1 MSHVPHLPDLS
12 ESAVIAYQRILD
24 GQSLAPDTA
33 GLDSLLS
40 TGLAVAYPFTPDTYT
55 PVEPRHAGLQMVQIM
70 HTHLQALTA
79 YADAMPNLLVNLR
92 DRYHQTRTPD
102 DLVQHLVGRKLIN
115 ERIAAEH
122 SAARKEVLAAQPGSR
137 KPEDLA
143 LSFERDRAGL
153 SRGLAMRTIYNAS
166 VRRVT
171 AIGDWARDMAAVGG
185 EIRTIQG
192 RFPRSIIFDRRV
204 AFVPVYTD
212 EGEGSPD
219 EAVMITDPLVVGR
232 LSHVFDLF
240 WERADLWLGA
250 RAAFQEEGLTT
261 NATQRA
267 ILRELCL
274 GRNQKRA
281 AKNVGISAAW
291 LNNQLRELRLKLGVE
306 TLNEVIYWWAGS
318 PDHDVHD

>member
-1 MSHVPHLPDLS
+1 MSHVPDLPDLS
-12 ESAVIAYQRILD
+12 EPAVTAYQRILD
-24 GQSLAPDTA
+24 GETLAPETP
-33 GLDSLLS
+33 GLESLLNS
-40 TGLAVAYPFTPDTYT
+40 GLAVAYPYTPNTYT
-55 PVEPRHAGLQMVQIM
+55 PVQPPHAALQMMQLM
-70 HTHLQALTA
+70 HNHLSALSA
-79 YADAMPNLLVNLR
+79 YAGAMPDILMNLR
-92 DRYHQTRTPD
+92 DRYQLTRPHDTS
-102 DLVQHLVGRKLIN
+102 VQHMVGRRLIN
-115 ERIAAEH
+115 ERIAVEH
-122 SAARKEVLAAQPGSR
+122 SAARKEIAAAQPGSR

-143 LSFERDRAGL
+143 LSFERDRGGLRRGL
-153 SRGLAMRTIYNAS
+153 SMRTIYNES

-171 AIGDWARDMAAVGG
+171 AIGDWARHMADVGG

-212 EGEGSPD
+212 EGEGPSD
-219 EAVMITDPLVVGR
+219 EAVMITDPLVVAQIAY
-232 LSHVFDLF
+232 VFDLF
-240 WERADLWLGA
+240 WERADLWLGG
-250 RAAFQEEGLTT
+250 RASGRDQGLTT

-267 ILRELCL
+267 VLRELCL

-291 LNNQLRELRLKLGVE
+291 LNNQLRELRLKLDVE